1 MPNITGKGHCLT
13 CPIRYRSIF
22 SGLSEEILKTDI
34 KDFHTSILNCK
45 SNEIVYEQGELA
57 EYAYTLRE
65 GLIKLTK
72 SLPDGRTQIVRI
84 LKKGDLFGFDGF
96 IEEDYNH
103 TAVAIS
109 KSEVCRLPLKD
120 LIQLRLNN
128 TEISSAMM
136 DRWLKNI
143 REAEDMMLE
152 LGAKKAP
159 EKLASFLLKWCEG
172 LDNKNW
178 IKLELSRSEIGDLLG
193 LTIETVS
200 RFLSD
205 WRRLGF
211 IEESKGSILIVDPEG
226 LRDKACSTGSC

>member
-22 SGLSEEILKTDI
+22 AGLSEEVLKADV
-34 KDFHTSILNCK
+34 KNFHASILSCK
-45 SNEIVYEQGELA
+45 SSDVIYQQGESSK
-57 EYAYTLRE
+57 YAYTLRE

-96 IEEDYNH
+96 ADEVYNH
-103 TAVAIS
+103 TAVTIS
-109 KSEVCRLPLKD
+109 ESEVCRLPLND
-120 LIQLRLNN
+120 LDRLRIKNA
-128 TEISSAMM
+128 EINSAMM
-136 DRWLKNI
+136 EFWLKNI

-159 EKLASFLLKWCEG
+159 EKLATFLLKWCEG
-172 LDNKNW
+172 LDDKDW
-178 IKLELSRSEIGDLLG
+178 IKLELSRREIGDLLG

-211 IEESKGSILIVDPEG
+211 LEESKGFILIVDPES
-226 LRDKACSTGSC
+226 LRKKACSAGSC

>member
-34 KDFHTSILNCK
+34 KDFHTSILECK
-45 SNEIVYEQGELA
+45 SNDVIYQQGEPSK
-57 EYAYTLRE
+57 YAYTLRE

-72 SLPDGRTQIVRI
+72 SLPNGRTQIVRI

-96 IEEDYNH
+96 ADKAYNH
-103 TAVAIS
+103 TAITVS
-109 KSEVCRLPLKD
+109 KSEICRLPLKD
-120 LIQLRLNN
+120 LDQLRIKNI
-128 TEISSAMM
+128 EINSAMM
-136 DRWLKNI
+136 ARWLKNI

-172 LDNKNW
+172 LDEKDW
-178 IKLELSRSEIGDLLG
+178 IKLELSRREIGDFLG

-200 RFLSD
+200 RFLSE
-205 WRRLGF
+205 WKRLGF
-211 IEESKGSILIVDPEG
+211 LEESKGFISIVNSEG
-226 LRDKACSTGSC
+226 LRKKACSTVS

>member
-1 MPNITGKGHCLT
+1 MSHIIGKGHCLT

-22 SGLSEEILKTDI
+22 ANLSEETLKSEI
-34 KDFHTSILNCK
+34 KDFHTSILTCR
-45 SNEIVYEQGELA
+45 SNDIIYEQGEPSK
-57 EYAYTLRE
+57 YAYTLRN
-65 GLIKLTK
+65 GLVKLTK

-96 IEEDYNH
+96 AKEDYNH
-103 TAVAIS
+103 NAITIS
-109 KSEVCRLPLKD
+109 QSEICRLPLSS
-120 LIQLRLNN
+120 LGLLRSKN
-128 TEISSAMM
+128 TEIDTAMM
-136 DRWLKNI
+136 TSWIKNI
-143 REAEDMMLE
+143 REAEDMLLE

-172 LDNKNW
+172 LDDRDW

-211 IEESKGSILIVDPEG
+211 IEELKGSIIIVDSKG
-226 LRDKACSTGSC
+226 LKEKACSSGSC